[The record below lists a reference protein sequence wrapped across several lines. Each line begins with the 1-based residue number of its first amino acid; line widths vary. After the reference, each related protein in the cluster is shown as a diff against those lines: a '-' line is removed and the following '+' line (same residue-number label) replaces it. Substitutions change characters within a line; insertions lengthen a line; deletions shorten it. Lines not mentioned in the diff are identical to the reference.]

1 MNKLL
6 CRTIQACMH
15 PENGIVIK
23 KKGVFEAKERLAS
36 FQRCCCILFNTNL
49 YVCSGASPL
58 WVRSL
63 WRCSAALDAYSLSAP
78 TKNEGM
84 LLLDRIFAVWCLMC
98 FKAYF
103 ISRYVCKPSNQLSQW
118 LKYSYAH
125 ELYISLNRMLL
136 DVPGH
141 SWLAKRAKNT
151 MYRFEKN
158 QMNLILSAIREKSPV
173 FSLEPNVNQ

>member
-1 MNKLL
+1 MNKIL

-103 ISRYVCKPSNQLSQW
+103 ISVMFANPPINYHSDSNTLTPMSYTYLWTECSLMSQAIGGSPKEPKTQCIG
-118 LKYSYAH
+118 LKK
-125 ELYISLNRMLL
+125 IK
-136 DVPGH
+136 
-141 SWLAKRAKNT
+141 WT
-151 MYRFEKN
+151 
-158 QMNLILSAIREKSPV
+158 
-173 FSLEPNVNQ
+173 